1 MDSRDVSGRCDWTV
15 SFEQLRLT
23 TNGKP
28 GFGKRVRESEIE
40 DKWCGTKKIRTWGAK
55 V

>member
-1 MDSRDVSGRCDWTV
+1 MDSSDVSGRCDWTV

-28 GFGKRVRESEIE
+28 GFGKRVCESEIE
-40 DKWCGTKKIRTWGAK
+40 DNWCGTKRIQTWGPK
-55 V
+55 I